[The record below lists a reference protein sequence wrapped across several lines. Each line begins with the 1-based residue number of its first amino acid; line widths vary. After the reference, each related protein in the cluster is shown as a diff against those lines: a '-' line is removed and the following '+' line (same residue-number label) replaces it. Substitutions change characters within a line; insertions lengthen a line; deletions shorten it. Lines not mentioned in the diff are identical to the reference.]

1 MFSVGLKVIAVIAVF
16 IWQISFVSSLPWP
29 WFYFNFIIITLV
41 TLLLVA
47 DFSAVSWAAL
57 LSAVLLDIYSAD
69 FFGLNI
75 ISLLGAAVVTYF
87 SLLKF
92 FTNRSL
98 YSFIFLTLIATTS
111 YEIFKASLQWLAHFI
126 GSNGQTQFIFSR
138 YNFIHWGYEAAA
150 NMVAILII
158 FYLINYFS
166 RRLKAFF
173 IR

>member
-92 FTNRSL
+92 FT
-98 YSFIFLTLIATTS
+98 YSI
-111 YEIFKASLQWLAHFI
+111 
-126 GSNGQTQFIFSR
+126 
-138 YNFIHWGYEAAA
+138 
-150 NMVAILII
+150 
-158 FYLINYFS
+158 
-166 RRLKAFF
+166 
-173 IR
+173 

>member
-1 MFSVGLKVIAVIAVF
+1 MFSAALKIIAVIAVF
-16 IWQISFVSSLPWP
+16 IGQISFVSSLPWP
-29 WFYFNFIIITLV
+29 LFYFNFIIITLV
-41 TLLLVA
+41 ALLLVA
-47 DFSAVSWAAL
+47 DFTAVSWAAL

-69 FFGLNI
+69 FFGLNV
-75 ISLLGAAVVTYF
+75 ISLLGAAIITYF

-98 YSFIFLTLIATTS
+98 YSFIFLTLIATLS
-111 YEIFKASLQWLAHFI
+111 YEIIKTSLQWSAHFI
-126 GSNGQTQFIFSR
+126 RGNSQTQFIFSR
-138 YNFIHWGYEAAA
+138 YNFMHWGYEAAA
-150 NMVAILII
+150 NIFAILII